1 MLDNIRMFLAPDRR
15 KPEELWLKQL
25 RIYSLIIIKSLEVY
39 GSIVGQEANWQQFC
53 NLSAFYTTADILT
66 QRAGEECTHSI
77 TSSFCAIVWEFIVW
91 PYRGSATLYSTF
103 Y

>member
-39 GSIVGQEANWQQFC
+39 GSIVGEEANWQQFC
-53 NLSAFYTTADILT
+53 NLSAFSTTADILT
-66 QRAGEECTHSI
+66 ERAGEECTHNI

-91 PYRGSATLYSTF
+91 PYRGSAILYSSF